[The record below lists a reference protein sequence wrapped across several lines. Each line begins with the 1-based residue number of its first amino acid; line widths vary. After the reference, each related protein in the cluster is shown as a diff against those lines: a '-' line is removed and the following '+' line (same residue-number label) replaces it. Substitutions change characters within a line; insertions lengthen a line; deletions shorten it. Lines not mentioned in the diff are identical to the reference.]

1 MDTWLEGC
9 TGAGEGAERT
19 QVPSTAT
26 LGAVV
31 RSAEVSAQATRE
43 RTERRLH
50 NDLAGRMGRLGV
62 ACLMALD
69 GHPSTKGEAGC
80 WS

>member
-1 MDTWLEGC
+1 M
-9 TGAGEGAERT
+9 
-19 QVPSTAT
+19 
-26 LGAVV
+26 
-31 RSAEVSAQATRE
+31 EVSAQAARK

-50 NDLAGRMGRLGV
+50 SDLAGRMGRLGV

-69 GHPSTKGEAGC
+69 GHPSTMGEAGC